1 MKLPISGRSQNGR
14 RANETKNIRVRNRAA
29 SRGQYPP
36 CEALD
41 YVGLIFLFRIDTAS
55 VTALTQISASMVV
68 PSSPTIQSLM
78 RRPSRAKKASA
89 LNRPVSPSPENIRG
103 VSGATLSRLR
113 AVLKSLN

>member
-1 MKLPISGRSQNGR
+1 MPAL
-14 RANETKNIRVRNRAA
+14 
-29 SRGQYPP
+29 
-36 CEALD
+36 CEAPD

-78 RRPSRAKKASA
+78 RRRSRAKKASA
-89 LNRPVSPSPENIRG
+89 LNRPVSPSPENTRG
-103 VSGATLSRLR
+103 VSGSKATLSRLR

>member
-1 MKLPISGRSQNGR
+1 MKPKISACATVQRHVDS
-14 RANETKNIRVRNRAA
+14 I
-29 SRGQYPP
+29 PL

-103 VSGATLSRLR
+103 VSGAGERD
-113 AVLKSLN
+113 